1 MNVKV
6 NLCDLN
12 IRKKFLTEILKP
24 QTLMQKHNGFY
35 KIKIKTFSLKIKWKS
50 SQ

>member
-6 NLCDLN
+6 NICDLS
-12 IRKKFLTEILKP
+12 IRKKFLTEIPK
-24 QTLMQKHNGFY
+24 TLRQRNNGFY
-35 KIKIKTFSLKIKWKS
+35 KIKIKMFSLKIKWKS